1 MLVLTGERRHGLF
14 LIRVR
19 DRDVWLQE
27 RLFLSTC
34 QLAHARKHTVSG
46 YVRVDRRLVSLLR
59 GAIDVQTG
67 QEDLGHELI
76 QTGNY
81 RDYRLCQEAAGFV
94 TEPSFVDSTIADEVT
109 VYGYRCKLYPPD
121 TTSCGCD
128 ATTNTRCGSVN
139 RDLNYGCTEEDG
151 VGFGCRLYTSGVACN
166 GPLQV
171 CKKAGCQ
178 DCQDDPDGERCEG
191 NPWNCQTL

>member
-1 MLVLTGERRHGLF
+1 MLVLTGERRHSLF

-59 GAIDVQTG
+59 GAIDVQTA

-81 RDYRLCQEAAGFV
+81 RDYRLCEEAAGFV
-94 TEPSFVDSTIADEVT
+94 TEPSFVELPADFIDPELKRGLCSEQPIAT
-109 VYGYRCKLYPPD
+109 SQTGSD
-121 TTSCGCD
+121 TRALPRDKDG
-128 ATTNTRCGSVN
+128 TRTGQ
-139 RDLNYGCTEEDG
+139 R
-151 VGFGCRLYTSGVACN
+151 F
-166 GPLQV
+166 P
-171 CKKAGCQ
+171 
-178 DCQDDPDGERCEG
+178 
-191 NPWNCQTL
+191 